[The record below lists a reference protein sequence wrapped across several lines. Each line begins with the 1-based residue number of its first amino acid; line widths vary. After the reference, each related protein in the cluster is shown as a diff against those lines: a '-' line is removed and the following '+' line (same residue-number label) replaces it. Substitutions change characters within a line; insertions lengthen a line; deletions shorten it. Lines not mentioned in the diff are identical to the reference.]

1 MQKRDF
7 LFILKS
13 FFAWKALTLLAA
25 FIGLNYLPL
34 FSNNFLAGRIENY
47 LKNPLFWGWANFD
60 GEHYLSIA
68 IYGYKNLQQAFFP
81 LYPFMIRLFSFSADL
96 ITNIW
101 VGIIISN
108 CAFLGSLFLFWKIIK
123 LDFSSK
129 VAKLSIIALLVF
141 PTSFYFGAVYTESL
155 FLFLSLLVFYLY
167 RTNRYFW
174 SGLIGILMTLTRING
189 VFVLL
194 MILVDVLT
202 RKMFFKKGV
211 FLVWISFLGILFYL
225 LYLKLNYSDPFIFY
239 KMQDIFGDQRKTGII
254 LLPQVFVRYI
264 KIFVLSKMQLA
275 MFQTTLLEFLIAI
288 LFTFLPIYAFLK
300 KFNLSYVTYIVLVF
314 LTFSSFGSFSSIPR
328 YVLLV
333 FPAFMVLGAILQK
346 FPKTIQV
353 FYFLLST
360 IWLIINTAL
369 FIRGY
374 WIA

>member
-202 RKMFFKKGV
+202 RKMFFKMS
-211 FLVWISFLGILFYL
+211 LISK
-225 LYLKLNYSDPFIFY
+225 LKNKASDPFIFY

-300 KFNLSYVTYIVLVF
+300 KFNPSYVTYIVLVF

>member
-1 MQKRDF
+1 
-7 LFILKS
+7 
-13 FFAWKALTLLAA
+13 
-25 FIGLNYLPL
+25 
-34 FSNNFLAGRIENY
+34 
-47 LKNPLFWGWANFD
+47 
-60 GEHYLSIA
+60 
-68 IYGYKNLQQAFFP
+68 
-81 LYPFMIRLFSFSADL
+81 
-96 ITNIW
+96 
-101 VGIIISN
+101 
-108 CAFLGSLFLFWKIIK
+108 
-123 LDFSSK
+123 
-129 VAKLSIIALLVF
+129 
-141 PTSFYFGAVYTESL
+141 
-155 FLFLSLLVFYLY
+155 
-167 RTNRYFW
+167 
-174 SGLIGILMTLTRING
+174 
-189 VFVLL
+189 
-194 MILVDVLT
+194 
-202 RKMFFKKGV
+202 
-211 FLVWISFLGILFYL
+211 
-225 LYLKLNYSDPFIFY
+225 
-239 KMQDIFGDQRKTGII
+239 MQDIFGDQRKTGII

-300 KFNLSYVTYIVLVF
+300 KFNPSYVTYIVLVF